1 MAELTAAGPV
11 LVHFFDP
18 MQLNSVRA
26 LPYIAEWHRRYSKH
40 GLTTL
45 AIHSPRFALTADE
58 AVATQAIERLGI
70 EHPVALDL
78 DYAIWQ
84 DYGCKGWP
92 SLFFWGRGGALRWA
106 HNGEGEYAAT
116 EEVIQE
122 EIRLGDIAVELPPTM
137 APLRPT
143 DEPGALMPPPTP
155 EAFPGR
161 LREGALD
168 ARGRRLADAGRVR
181 RGRGMGGP
189 RRRGDDRRRRG
200 RRASRRHPRAT
211 RRPRKAGGLRAPRA
225 SPDRARRARRSA
237 HLGDQLRP
245 GHALRYAVGIARAEV
260 PARAGLV
267 GNPSDAFGGAIVG
280 LAIDELRATVAAEP
294 ALTVELEAD
303 GETLEFEDF
312 ADLSKTEGHPTTGP
326 LALMWAA
333 AKRFSSERPTSL
345 SSKAR
350 IKLESSSIP
359 PGVGLAGSS
368 AIVIATLRALGE
380 LFGDEIAD
388 RDLPSIALAAE
399 REELGITAGLGD
411 RVVQVY
417 GGLVYL
423 DLARADG
430 PRVEP
435 LDASRLP
442 DVFVAWRPD
451 AATDSGD
458 VHREMRERFK
468 AGETEVVG
476 TMREIAG
483 LARAALKPLLTG
495 DTGGLGILMERNLEL
510 RRSLYDLDKRHTE
523 MADAAHGLGAA
534 VNYTGSGGAIVG
546 LLRDDAQL
554 GELREALSDLGCELV
569 VCRSA

>member
-1 MAELTAAGPV
+1 
-11 LVHFFDP
+11 
-18 MQLNSVRA
+18 
-26 LPYIAEWHRRYSKH
+26 
-40 GLTTL
+40 
-45 AIHSPRFALTADE
+45 
-58 AVATQAIERLGI
+58 
-70 EHPVALDL
+70 
-78 DYAIWQ
+78 
-84 DYGCKGWP
+84 
-92 SLFFWGRGGALRWA
+92 
-106 HNGEGEYAAT
+106 
-116 EEVIQE
+116 
-122 EIRLGDIAVELPPTM
+122 
-137 APLRPT
+137 
-143 DEPGALMPPPTP
+143 
-155 EAFPGR
+155 
-161 LREGALD
+161 
-168 ARGRRLADAGRVR
+168 
-181 RGRGMGGP
+181 
-189 RRRGDDRRRRG
+189 
-200 RRASRRHPRAT
+200 
-211 RRPRKAGGLRAPRA
+211 
-225 SPDRARRARRSA
+225 
-237 HLGDQLRP
+237 
-245 GHALRYAVGIARAEV
+245 LRYAVGIARAEV

-280 LAIDELRATVAAEP
+280 LAIDELRATVTAEP
-294 ALTVELEAD
+294 ALTVELEAA
-303 GETLEFEDF
+303 GETLEFQDF
-312 ADLSKTEGHPTTGP
+312 ADLSESERRPRTGQ
-326 LALMWAA
+326 LALLWAA
-333 AKRFSSERPTSL
+333 AKRFTSERPTSL

-350 IKLESSSIP
+350 IKLEGSSIP

-380 LFGDEIAD
+380 LFGEEIAD

-442 DVFVAWRPD
+442 DVFVAWRPG

-523 MADAAHGLGAA
+523 MADAAQGLGAA

-554 GELREALSDLGCELV
+554 GELRDALGNLGCELV
-569 VCRSA
+569 VCRRRD

>member
-1 MAELTAAGPV
+1 V
-11 LVHFFDP
+11 
-18 MQLNSVRA
+18 
-26 LPYIAEWHRRYSKH
+26 
-40 GLTTL
+40 
-45 AIHSPRFALTADE
+45 
-58 AVATQAIERLGI
+58 
-70 EHPVALDL
+70 
-78 DYAIWQ
+78 
-84 DYGCKGWP
+84 
-92 SLFFWGRGGALRWA
+92 
-106 HNGEGEYAAT
+106 
-116 EEVIQE
+116 
-122 EIRLGDIAVELPPTM
+122 
-137 APLRPT
+137 
-143 DEPGALMPPPTP
+143 
-155 EAFPGR
+155 
-161 LREGALD
+161 
-168 ARGRRLADAGRVR
+168 
-181 RGRGMGGP
+181 
-189 RRRGDDRRRRG
+189 
-200 RRASRRHPRAT
+200 
-211 RRPRKAGGLRAPRA
+211 
-225 SPDRARRARRSA
+225 
-237 HLGDQLRP
+237 
-245 GHALRYAVGIARAEV
+245 RYAVGIARAEV

-280 LAIDELRATVAAEP
+280 LAIDELRATVTAEP
-294 ALTVELEAD
+294 ALTVELEAA
-303 GETLEFEDF
+303 GKTLELEGF
-312 ADLSKTEGHPTTGP
+312 ADLSETERRPRTGP

-333 AKRFSSERPTSL
+333 AKRFTSERPTSL

-350 IKLESSSIP
+350 IKLEGSSIP

-380 LFGDEIAD
+380 LFGEEIAD

-442 DVFVAWRPD
+442 DVFVAWRPG

-468 AGETEVVG
+468 AGETEVVEA
-476 TMREIAG
+476 MREIAS

-510 RRSLYDLDKRHTE
+510 RRALYDLDERHTE
-523 MADAAHGLGAA
+523 MADVAHGLGAA

-546 LLRDDAQL
+546 LLRDEDQL
-554 GELREALSDLGCELV
+554 GELREALGNLGCELV
-569 VCRSA
+569 VRRCGA